1 MNSLFRKAAV
11 VAVAMLVAGPALAK
25 SDSYCA
31 YKARQAANNQAAGKT
46 VIGAGVGCLLGQI
59 IAHRCGVGMAAGGV
73 TGFAVGSSKW
83 RQAYDRAYWRCK
95 RS

>member
-1 MNSLFRKAAV
+1 MHSHFRMAAILG
-11 VAVAMLVAGPALAK
+11 VAMLAAAPAMAK

-46 VIGAGVGCLLGQI
+46 VVGAGVGCILGQI
-59 IAHRCGVGMAAGGV
+59 IAGKCGVGVVAGGA
-73 TGFAVGSSKW
+73 TGFAVGSTQWHRAFDK
-83 RQAYDRAYWRCK
+83 AYWRCK